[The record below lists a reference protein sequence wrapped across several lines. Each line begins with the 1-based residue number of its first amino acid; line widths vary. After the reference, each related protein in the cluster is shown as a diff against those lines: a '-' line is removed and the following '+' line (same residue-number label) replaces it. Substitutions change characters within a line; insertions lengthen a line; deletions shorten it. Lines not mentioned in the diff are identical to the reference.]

1 MKKKIILSILCLIL
15 ASCAS
20 AKSYSLVAGTTPVVA
35 VISYTKPEVTPQPS
49 LTPTEIPA
57 AQVDSIYG
65 IPNFEHIIL
74 IVLENQYLQNVIGNP
89 RMPILNA
96 LAKNNVLFTNYH
108 AVAHPSLP
116 NYLAMISGSTQ
127 NITTNCTDC
136 FVDQPNLTDG
146 IEASGRT
153 WKAYFEDIPSPCFVG
168 NKKPYG
174 QMINPFIYFN
184 SIRLNTAR
192 CERSIV
198 PLTQLEKD
206 LSANQL
212 PNFAY
217 IAPNLCNSGH
227 DCSVETADN
236 WVGSIVTELQN
247 SPALGENSLIIVTF
261 DEGVEQNY
269 KIDTSGEITTIL
281 ISPLARQGFV
291 DPTRYS
297 HYSLLKTI
305 LSAWNLPELGQT
317 VSASTNVM
325 MEPWSNQVGLIYPR
339 ALTITP

>member
-1 MKKKIILSILCLIL
+1 
-15 ASCAS
+15 
-20 AKSYSLVAGTTPVVA
+20 
-35 VISYTKPEVTPQPS
+35 
-49 LTPTEIPA
+49 
-57 AQVDSIYG
+57 
-65 IPNFEHIIL
+65 
-74 IVLENQYLQNVIGNP
+74 
-89 RMPILNA
+89 
-96 LAKNNVLFTNYH
+96 
-108 AVAHPSLP
+108 
-116 NYLAMISGSTQ
+116 
-127 NITTNCTDC
+127 
-136 FVDQPNLTDG
+136 
-146 IEASGRT
+146 
-153 WKAYFEDIPSPCFVG
+153 
-168 NKKPYG
+168 
-174 QMINPFIYFN
+174 MINPFIYFN